1 MRLSVASSALAAAFV
16 LTPVA
21 AGYAPALC
29 QDFSI
34 TNQVEPADAWR
45 HDMMRQLQAW
55 WDGHAYYPRHAS
67 NSDEGGT
74 VKVHLVI
81 LPDGRIWRVD
91 VVGGSGSD
99 SLDGAGSAVF
109 REGFVRPFP
118 QGEPKAD
125 IDISL
130 HYVLAHRHDQPVGAG
145 YAPVLSKG
153 TMKELA
159 AQMQMA
165 LKSGDLATAARLS
178 DLLSAGLG
186 GTPAAQPGAPAPPS
200 AAAETATGNAINAKA
215 RLPFT
220 ITNDPVKSP
229 ILETMLQ
236 RTCTGWVVKNGITNH
251 PVYGMRSTAEAIF
264 FRKPDGTPWVKFY
277 AWGNP
282 SLAPVTEIGK
292 MVQWTSQEQ
301 QGQDQVWVHYT
312 VWPDGDNHLS
322 GAIGSVVYHRGF
334 PYSNNIAGPV
344 DLTCATEVSPAVTW
358 NDAFAQTL
366 VAPPG
371 DPP

>member
-21 AGYAPALC
+21 ASYAPAFS

-34 TNQVEPADAWR
+34 TNQAEPANAWR
-45 HDMMRQLQAW
+45 RDVMRQLQAW
-55 WDGHAYYPRHAS
+55 WDAHAYYPKHAS

-81 LPDGRIWRVD
+81 LPDGNIFIIN
-91 VVGGSGSD
+91 VVESSGSR

-109 REGFVRPFP
+109 RGGVVRPLP
-118 QGEPKAD
+118 EGEPKVD

-130 HYVLAHRHDQPVGAG
+130 HYVLAHRHDQPAPAG
-145 YAPVLSKG
+145 YTPVSSK
-153 TMKELA
+153 
-159 AQMQMA
+159 
-165 LKSGDLATAARLS
+165 S
-178 DLLSAGLG
+178 
-186 GTPAAQPGAPAPPS
+186 
-200 AAAETATGNAINAKA
+200 
-215 RLPFT
+215 PFT
-220 ITNDPVKSP
+220 IMNDPVKSP

-236 RTCTGWVVKNGITNH
+236 RTCTGWVVRNGIQNH
-251 PVYGMRSTAEAIF
+251 PVYGMRSTAHAIF

-282 SLAPVTEIGK
+282 SLAPVTEVGK

-301 QGQDQVWVHYT
+301 WGGNKIEWVHYT
-312 VWPDGDNHLS
+312 LWPDGDNHLR
-322 GAIGSVVYHRGF
+322 GATGSVVYRSGF
-334 PYSNNIAGPV
+334 PYSNNIGGPV
-344 DLTCATEVSPAVTW
+344 DLTCATEVLPAVTW
-358 NDAFAQTL
+358 NDLRAQTL